1 MAKSLPILV
10 SKETYA
16 KFDAC
21 IHCGMCLPACPTYLL
36 TGDEA
41 DSPRGRIHYMKTAVD
56 GRIEASAMVFEHLDR
71 CLVCRACEPACPS
84 GVEYHDLLEAVRPQV
99 ARVVLGRGRG
109 LKNRWL
115 EWMVRNVFPYPKR
128 VAMSVL
134 PLKVARA
141 MGLGGVV
148 ERIARMLP
156 SPLGQMAAMLPE
168 GRVWGE
174 ALAGFTPAEGGHRG
188 SVILLQGCIGSV
200 VSKALNRACVRV
212 LARNG
217 FDVHLLASE
226 PCCGAMAAH
235 ANDPEGAREFARQV
249 VDALAGRDADY
260 FISPIAGCGAQ
271 LKALGEVLQDVPG
284 YAERAM
290 RVAKRMRDITE
301 FLAEVGIRPPEK
313 SIERTV
319 TYHDSCH
326 LLNAQHVAAAPR
338 QLLAM
343 IPGLKV
349 VKLEESDVCCGAA
362 GTYNLSQPEMAGRL
376 GERKAGHIVETGA
389 AECVTA
395 NVGCQMQIEKSL
407 RAAGRPMRVRH
418 VVEVLAEAYG
428 EGE

>member
-168 GRVWGE
+168 GR
-174 ALAGFTPAEGGHRG
+174 
-188 SVILLQGCIGSV
+188 
-200 VSKALNRACVRV
+200 
-212 LARNG
+212 
-217 FDVHLLASE
+217 
-226 PCCGAMAAH
+226 
-235 ANDPEGAREFARQV
+235 
-249 VDALAGRDADY
+249 
-260 FISPIAGCGAQ
+260 
-271 LKALGEVLQDVPG
+271 
-284 YAERAM
+284 AERAW
-290 RVAKRMRDITE
+290 
-301 FLAEVGIRPPEK
+301 
-313 SIERTV
+313 
-319 TYHDSCH
+319 
-326 LLNAQHVAAAPR
+326 
-338 QLLAM
+338 
-343 IPGLKV
+343 
-349 VKLEESDVCCGAA
+349 
-362 GTYNLSQPEMAGRL
+362 
-376 GERKAGHIVETGA
+376 
-389 AECVTA
+389 
-395 NVGCQMQIEKSL
+395 
-407 RAAGRPMRVRH
+407 
-418 VVEVLAEAYG
+418 
-428 EGE
+428 